1 MNKFQN
7 KIDKL
12 LTKILEEEINN
23 KSENMSKIVS
33 EQMFRHKGR
42 ISPQD
47 FVKLQK
53 IKNKKP
59 VFEESEVCNECGVG
73 EMHEGVCNECG
84 YGRME
89 EDMDE
94 EMEEGNEFT
103 GELEKARKE
112 HKKEFTVGG
121 KTYPVREGK
130 EKWIQK
136 TKMHKGALH
145 KKLGTP
151 EGEKIPKSELNKLKK
166 ELESKAKG
174 DKKLSASDLKL
185 LKQVNLALTLGGIKE
200 SRNILS
206 LNENEL
212 IDMIEKIVVEEK
224 EKEKSSFSMK
234 DPIGLTKTKKA
245 QSGSKSENEKHIQ
258 DVTKK
263 LTDYLKSGSKSKFE
277 METESFP
284 KGNGELGEMD
294 KKAYQ
299 ASDAVDE
306 YIEAFSYPGQ
316 TNIVFDEIHPEKER
330 IKKYLEGDRT
340 TGNAELDE
348 KGKALGNV
356 VPSKVGKRFMKN
368 YEENLYG
375 VEQKHASYK
384 RVNQPVDVAGESK
397 PTGHLKDIKNS
408 EKKASN
414 ILNQLEST
422 EDKKNKVILED
433 MKKMKNLINYNSK
446 TQ

>member
-33 EQMFRHKGR
+33 EQMFRHRGK

-59 VFEESEVCNECGVG
+59 VFEESEVCSECGVG
-73 EMHEGVCNECG
+73 EMHEGVCNECGYGGGMMDEELFGGQKNLDKNKNNKLDKEDFKLLRKGKKSMDEEKEVCSECGGMMYEGECSECG

-348 KGKALGNV
+348 KG
-356 VPSKVGKRFMKN
+356 
-368 YEENLYG
+368 
-375 VEQKHASYK
+375 
-384 RVNQPVDVAGESK
+384 
-397 PTGHLKDIKNS
+397 
-408 EKKASN
+408 
-414 ILNQLEST
+414 
-422 EDKKNKVILED
+422 
-433 MKKMKNLINYNSK
+433 
-446 TQ
+446 